1 MGVEVLVPLGFFAMV
16 TSIAVGVPLV
26 KAFARRLDQQS
37 TQPRIPSEVIA
48 RLERMEQAIE
58 SVAIEVER
66 ISEGQRF
73 TTKLLSERSRGP
85 ADIAAGNGP
94 NS

>member
-1 MGVEVLVPLGFFAMV
+1 MFVPITLFISAAFVLVPLTQALGKRIESRGAQPTIPAEV
-16 TSIAVGVPLV
+16 
-26 KAFARRLDQQS
+26 LD
-37 TQPRIPSEVIA
+37 

-73 TTKLLSERSRGP
+73 TTRLLSEARSADALPRGGH
-85 ADIAAGNGP
+85 DT
-94 NS
+94 